1 MNVDGKH
8 FRTVWFEDI
17 GKPIVKIINQTK
29 LPFKFEIKELKSL
42 QSFVSAIKKMEVRG
56 APLIGV
62 TAAYGLAFEILREP
76 SRSNIFKTYK
86 KLFNCRPTAINLKW
100 ALDEVINNVLKIP
113 PKKRGKESLKIANK
127 IRNDDIKSCKQIG
140 KNGLEIIQ
148 NIYKKKKKTYQYFY
162 TLQCWMVGYGELGNS
177 SVSIF
182 F

>member
-1 MNVDGKH
+1 MKIDGKSYK
-8 FRTVWFEDI
+8 TIWFE
-17 GKPIVKIINQTK
+17 KNSVKIIDQTK

-113 PKKRGKESLKIANK
+113 PKKEVRNLLKLQ
-127 IRNDDIKSCKQIG
+127 IK
-140 KNGLEIIQ
+140 
-148 NIYKKKKKTYQYFY
+148 
-162 TLQCWMVGYGELGNS
+162 
-177 SVSIF
+177 
-182 F
+182 